1 MDVFETYLLGKIVE
15 FELNKKD
22 NFNGV
27 LRPFYTVKLHGREAL
42 SIFDKLAG
50 KSTRKFPCTL
60 ASCASQRY
68 MGISMYLRHLCFSKV
83 HGNFHVPSPFV
94 LLKGTWEFP
103 CFYASCA
110 TQKYTEIPMYFNAAA
125 R

>member
-15 FELNKKD
+15 LELNKQD

-27 LRPFYTVKLHGREAL
+27 LRPFYTVKLHCRESL

-60 ASCASQRY
+60 ASCASERY
-68 MGISMYLRHLCFSKV
+68 TGISTSLCYLRYSKV

-94 LLKGTWEFP
+94 LLKGTRKFP
-103 CFYASCA
+103 CTFAVSAY
-110 TQKYTEIPMYFNAAA
+110 QRYT
-125 R
+125 